1 MDEVFGYFP
10 PSKNPPSKTPMLTLL
25 KQARAYG
32 LGVVL
37 ATQNPVDLDYKGLSN
52 CGTWF
57 LGRLQTE
64 RDKLRVLDGLE
75 GASTAAGASFDRAQ
89 MEKILSGLGNR
100 MFLMN
105 NVHEDQPVVFQSR
118 WALSYL
124 RGPLTRDQISTLM
137 APRKQAAGIGSA
149 AGGSSVAASISAPAI
164 SSTEGRSVLPP
175 EIVERFLSRRGNV
188 PSGTTLLYR
197 PTVLGL
203 AKVHFAQAANGIE
216 ASQTLSLQATLD
228 GELPPDVW
236 AEATLEDEQPELET
250 QPEAGAKFASLPADL
265 SRPKKY
271 AELTAALKD
280 FLYRNRKLSVWKC
293 SALKQTS
300 TGGESEAAFRLRLS
314 QGAREQRDLLVEKLR
329 QKYSPKLAAIT
340 EQIRKAAARVE
351 KEKSQA
357 TQQTMSAAL
366 SFGTSILSAM
376 FGRKLASSA
385 NLGRVATS
393 VRAAGRIAKERQ
405 DIGQANE
412 TVEAL
417 QEKFATLEGEFKA
430 ETETLQASLQAEA
443 LALEEVQLQPKKS
456 DIVITQVALLWTP
469 WALKADGMVEP
480 LA

>member
-1 MDEVFGYFP
+1 M
-10 PSKNPPSKTPMLTLL
+10 
-25 KQARAYG
+25 
-32 LGVVL
+32 
-37 ATQNPVDLDYKGLSN
+37 
-52 CGTWF
+52 
-57 LGRLQTE
+57 
-64 RDKLRVLDGLE
+64 
-75 GASTAAGASFDRAQ
+75 
-89 MEKILSGLGNR
+89 
-100 MFLMN
+100 
-105 NVHEDQPVVFQSR
+105 
-118 WALSYL
+118 
-124 RGPLTRDQISTLM
+124 
-137 APRKQAAGIGSA
+137 
-149 AGGSSVAASISAPAI
+149 
-164 SSTEGRSVLPP
+164 
-175 EIVERFLSRRGNV
+175 

-236 AEATLEDEQPELET
+236 AEATLKDEQPELET

-293 SALKQTS
+293 PALKQTS

-329 QKYSPKLAAIT
+329 LKYSPKLAAIT

-430 ETETLQASLQAEA
+430 ETETLQASLQADT
-443 LALEEVQLQPKKS
+443 LALEEVQIQPKKS
-456 DIVITQVALLWTP
+456 DIAITQVALLWTP
-469 WALKADGMVEP
+469 WALNADGTVEP